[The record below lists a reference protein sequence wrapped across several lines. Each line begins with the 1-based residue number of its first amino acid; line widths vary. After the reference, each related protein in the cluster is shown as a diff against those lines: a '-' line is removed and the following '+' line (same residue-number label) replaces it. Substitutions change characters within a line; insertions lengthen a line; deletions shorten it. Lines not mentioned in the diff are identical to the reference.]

1 MLLLR
6 IEALQMHPQT
16 PEQYLGSRVLANLHP
31 MSVEWN
37 VADVDFW
44 GVDTCQLPRTAPDA
58 TLMCDVGRR
67 IEKTQYHVE
76 RQYSYDNTLQIQPCV
91 SVGYV
96 TNSWADL

>member
-6 IEALQMHPQT
+6 IDALQMRPPQKKK
-16 PEQYLGSRVLANLHP
+16 YLRSRVLANLHP

-58 TLMCDVGRR
+58 TLMCHIGRR
-67 IEKTQYHVE
+67 IEKTQYHVK
-76 RQYSYDNTLQIQPCV
+76 RQCNDNTLQIQPCV
-91 SVGYV
+91 SVGCV

>member
-1 MLLLR
+1 
-6 IEALQMHPQT
+6 
-16 PEQYLGSRVLANLHP
+16 

-58 TLMCDVGRR
+58 TLMCHVGRR

-76 RQYSYDNTLQIQPCV
+76 RQYSTATITRYKFSHVCL
-91 SVGYV
+91 SVV
-96 TNSWADL
+96 